1 MGVIADYLK
10 PKLSEHVFRPAAPYT
25 APTGYK
31 VRLHT
36 GDPGNAGS
44 ANLVAGGAY
53 ADQTIATFAAA
64 DANGLCANPADITF
78 PVATANWGT
87 ISHVSV
93 TDQAG
98 NVLHKGPATI
108 TQTVNTGNQY
118 VIRAGDL
125 KVGYQ

>member
-10 PKLSEHVFRPAAPYT
+10 GKLAEHVFRPGFAYT

-53 ADQTIATFAAA
+53 ADQVVAAFGAA
-64 DANGLCANPADITF
+64 DANGLCANTADITF
-78 PVATANWGT
+78 PVATANWGL

-93 TDQAG
+93 TDQAN
-98 NVLHKGPATI
+98 NVLHKGPATVS
-108 TQTVNTGNQY
+108 QTVNTGNQY